1 MAEVYFN
8 SDINADGKIKL
19 STVLNATGTVITYN
33 SSTKELST
41 RTNAQIIS
49 DLGLEGGGL
58 SSYVKKAGD
67 TMTGSLTMSNGANTV
82 INKDLSTITA
92 GSGFARDMFRLTGTN
107 GTVDVMGWQ
116 GTVDSSGNIT
126 TFGYGYLGG
135 SAYNV
140 KNAIRWN
147 SAQQVRIGS
156 TGVPGGSYALE
167 VDGNT
172 LSRGGFD
179 AQNGYFNTV
188 AGELL
193 VQRFG
198 VNRIRT
204 NTASLILSGDT
215 SNGIVY
221 IRPQGDANAISEVQF
236 RSNLSA
242 VFPSTYNLYF
252 GNQASE
258 GGSVFHTNQAN
269 TTFGYGMWMNYNLQ
283 FDGTNFIQPRG
294 SGVTSYAF
302 TANQHKG
309 FSFNIAPPNG
319 TNGGIVNLTEV
330 VRFGSSGTITT
341 LNDGNSAQW
350 NSAYTNGF
358 TYKSLITAGTDLNTI
373 TGSGWYVQASN
384 ANATTALN
392 YPVANLAGQLRVYAG
407 NAVHMVQEY
416 TTYSTNNDSYRR
428 YYFNGVWTPWTKD
441 WDSNDFTQTNVNSW
455 NNIALNG
462 ATQQWVDQYYMNKS
476 TQNIVKSADWFITD
490 DFSSGMEGKI
500 RFQNGM
506 VKIGWDQMSALFSDE
521 GAIDLTGYGIRQN
534 DATPNWFQG
543 YSEFVSGA
551 GFSLPQGQA
560 PFNVISTTLISNLN
574 ADLLDGYHANSFAQV
589 SQLNNYVP
597 TSRTLTINGTTFD
610 LSANRTWNIPV
621 GSTYTAGAGLTLTG
635 TQFSLPVTQTG
646 VGNAVTSVTQTA
658 NGITVNKGDT
668 FATTTD
674 LGNYIS
680 KSPLQFRAVAD
691 ANNATGIDFFYLNG
705 TNKPVGSTDGALLNM
720 TYDNSLWNVQLYGD
734 WRTGDLHIRTKTNG
748 NWIPW
753 QRFYHSGNL
762 DVSMFVPVSRT
773 ITIDGVT
780 KNLDANQSW
789 TTNNT
794 VTRLRGGGSFV
805 SGDITLSAGA
815 NVTVSQSGQNITI
828 ASTDTNTT
836 YSAGAGLTLTGTT
849 FSIPVSVSG
858 TGNGVASVA
867 NGIGGLFVT
876 KADFA
881 TTSQLGNFVTVAGAS
896 QNITSAKTF
905 DANVIVTQGTTL
917 NGARDINGG
926 WVLNNDQNGGEY
938 GLYPQ
943 DNQND
948 LIAGVEDNHYVFGT
962 GYNEHNGIAIN
973 RTTRSVSIG
982 GAAEN
987 NRLNVNGAVEAS
999 GLVSNTVPQSN
1010 NLAWTTDGGTFDLTA
1025 VSGKVTR
1032 QFILEADS
1040 SGFVPA
1046 FPNNVDLISIFYRAG
1061 GSGNNSKIFLPK
1073 HSRSGQE
1080 VTIMNNSNYSTIVCN
1095 QNTPLDIL
1103 GIAAGDT
1110 IRLVFVLDG
1119 FPINQVIE
1127 DREGDGS
1134 WVMVNYLKGL
1144 RVFS

>member
-1 MAEVYFN
+1 MAEVFFD
-8 SDINADGKIKL
+8 SDLNTNGKIKL
-19 STVLNATGTVITYN
+19 SSVPNATGTVVTYN
-33 SSTKELST
+33 STSKELST

-58 SSYVKKAGD
+58 STYVKKAGD
-67 TMTGSLTMSNGANTV
+67 TMTGALTLNNGVNTV
-82 INKDLSTITA
+82 INRDLSGVTA
-92 GSGFARDMFRLTGTN
+92 GSGFARDLFRLTGTN
-107 GTVDVMGWQ
+107 GIVDAMGWQ
-116 GTVDSSGNIT
+116 GTVDASGNIT
-126 TFGYGYLGG
+126 AFGYGYLGG

-147 SAQQVRIGS
+147 ANQQVRIGS
-156 TGVPGGSYALE
+156 TGVPGGNYALE
-167 VDGNT
+167 IDGNT
-172 LSRGGFD
+172 LSRGGYD
-179 AQNGYFNTV
+179 SQNGYFNTV

-193 VQRFG
+193 IQRFG

-221 IRPQGDANAISEVQF
+221 IRPQGDAIATSEVQF
-236 RSNLSA
+236 RSNLTA

-258 GGSVFHTNQAN
+258 GGSIFHTNQAN

-294 SGVTSYAF
+294 TGVTSFAF

-309 FSFNIAPPNG
+309 FSFNVAPPNG
-319 TNGGIVNLTEV
+319 TNGGIVSLTEV
-330 VRFGSSGTITT
+330 VRFGSTGTITT

-350 NSAYTNGF
+350 NSAYNNGF
-358 TYKSLITAGTDLNTI
+358 TYKGLIAAGTDLNTV

-392 YPVANLAGQLRVYAG
+392 YPVANLAGHLRVYG
-407 NAVHMVQEY
+407 VNAVHLVQEY
-416 TTYSTNNDSYRR
+416 TTYSNNNDVYRR
-428 YYFNGVWTPWTKD
+428 YFFNGTWYAWTKD
-441 WDSNDFTQTNVNSW
+441 WDTNDFTQVNVNSW
-455 NNIALNG
+455 NNIAANG
-462 ATQQWVDQYYMNKS
+462 ATQQWVDQFYMNKS
-476 TQNIVKSADWFITD
+476 TQNIVKSTDWFITD
-490 DFSSGMEGKI
+490 DFSAGMEGKFKFTTGYP
-500 RFQNGM
+500 RVEWGTSSVTFT
-506 VKIGWDQMSALFSDE
+506 DE
-521 GAIDLTGYGIRQN
+521 GAIDIVGYGFRQQTN
-534 DATPNWFQG
+534 QG
-543 YSEFVSGA
+543 INELWSTTSFKQVEFHN
-551 GFSLPQGQA
+551 PQGTA
-560 PFNVISTTLISNLN
+560 PFTVDSSTLVTNLN
-574 ADLLDGYHANSFAQV
+574 ADLLDGRHASDFALA

-610 LSANRTWNIPV
+610 LSADRTWNIPV

-658 NGITVNKGDT
+658 TGITVNKGDN
-668 FATTTD
+668 FATTID

-680 KSPLQFRAVAD
+680 KSPLQFRAVSD

-720 TYDNSLWNVQLYGD
+720 TYDNSLWNFQLYGD
-734 WRTGDLHIRTKTNG
+734 WRTGDLHVRTKTNG

-805 SGDITLSAGA
+805 SGDITINGGT
-815 NVTVSQSGQNITI
+815 NVTVSQSGQTITV
-828 ASTDTNTT
+828 AATDTNTT

-849 FSIPVSVSG
+849 FSIPVTVSG
-858 TGNGVASVA
+858 TGNGVASVE

-881 TTSQLGNFVTVAGAS
+881 TTSQLGNYVTLNTQQTLTAS
-896 QNITSAKTF
+896 KTF
-905 DANVIVTQGTTL
+905 NAGLVSNGIVS
-917 NGARDINGG
+917 NGVSDMNQK
-926 WVLNNDQNGGEY
+926 WFLSYDNNGGEY
-938 GLYPQ
+938 GLYDYQ
-943 DNQND
+943 QSDH
-948 LIAGVEDNHYVFGT
+948 LIAGSEGNYWVYGSEYST
-962 GYNEHNGIAIN
+962 LNGLIIN
-973 RTTRSVSIG
+973 KATKSVCIG
-982 GAAEN
+982 GATDN
-987 NRLNVNGAVEAS
+987 NKLNVNGAVEAS

-1010 NLAWTTDGGTFDLTA
+1010 NLAWTTDGSTFDLTA

-1040 SGFVPA
+1040 SGFVPS

-1080 VTIMNNSNYSTIVCN
+1080 VTIMNNSDYSTIVCN

-1103 GIAAGDT
+1103 GIAPGDT
-1110 IRLVFVLDG
+1110 LRLIFVLDG